1 MTVASLFALYL
12 LIAQSAPP
20 APAAAPAA
28 VAPVTSVAEAPAP
41 PVASWDRPFADGLM
55 EVRRLAE
62 SGSIDEAVAIAERLV
77 APNSLARK
85 VEELVRAGGWK
96 ARAGRA
102 LESVGDTLDL
112 LGPPPAVRA
121 EAQHAR
127 AVALRLGADRAEAED
142 ERAVRRE
149 QAGLAFESARLL
161 AGPGA
166 LRLDATY
173 DLGSLFLAAGE
184 EQRAKLPEISGQP
197 AQPPPPPPVAAPG
210 GAAPQAPPDP
220 LQLARAA
227 YLAARERLV
236 ERLRMDWRDPDTQ
249 ANVELVQRRLR
260 ELDEIERQREQE
272 KKEQEQ
278 QQKDEQKDQ
287 QKQDQ
292 KDPSKEE
299 KPDES
304 KDQQKPDQP
313 EEQDPGQDQEP
324 KPDPMEEPPPEDG
337 QDKKQEQAPEP
348 KPADPK
354 DAPKMSK
361 EEMLQLLE
369 RLEKI
374 EEVQKDLQEKL
385 KRMRRVSVEKDW

>member
-1 MTVASLFALYL
+1 MIVALWFV

-20 APAAAPAA
+20 VPAPAPAPAPAAD
-28 VAPVTSVAEAPAP
+28 APVSSVAEAPTP
-41 PVASWDRPFADGLM
+41 PVAAWDRPFAEGLA

-77 APNSLARK
+77 APNAIARMI
-85 VEELVRAGGWK
+85 EDLVRAEGWK

-102 LESVGDTLDL
+102 LESVGDALDL
-112 LGPPPAVRA
+112 SGPPPAVRA

-127 AVALRLGADRAEAED
+127 AVALRLGLERAQSED

-149 QAGLAFESARLL
+149 QSALAFESARLL

-173 DLGSLFLAAGE
+173 EQGTLLLAAGE
-184 EQRAKLPEISGQP
+184 ERRAKLPEISGQP
-197 AQPPPPPPVAAPG
+197 AQPPPPPPPVSAGA

-236 ERLRMDWRDPDTQ
+236 ERLRMDWRDADTQ
-249 ANVELVQRRLR
+249 ANVELIQRRLR
-260 ELDEIERQREQE
+260 ELDEIERQREQQ
-272 KKEQEQ
+272 KKEQEE
-278 QQKDEQKDQ
+278 QQKDEDKQKQEDPSKDQ
-287 QKQDQ
+287 KPEDQ
-292 KDPSKEE
+292 KDP
-299 KPDES
+299 
-304 KDQQKPDQP
+304 QKPDQP
-313 EEQDPGQDQEP
+313 KEQDPGQDQEP
-324 KPDPMEEPPPEDG
+324 KPDPQEEPAPEDG
-337 QDKKQEQAPEP
+337 KDPKDEKAPEP
-348 KPADPK
+348 KPMDPK
-354 DAPKMSK
+354 DLPKMSK